1 MSLFEMKAL
10 KVNKGI
16 VTAFLLSFMLLVP
29 IAASF
34 RDVKAESDGPI
45 VFSGGIT
52 IYSPVNT
59 TYETNFLTLNMTC
72 NCGAG
77 VKIYFSYDIDGKYK
91 GLITL
96 TFNVTPGFH
105 MFALGSALV
114 QLPEL
119 LSGSHRLIVF
129 EDACLNDYYGANPP
143 GAPFKPT
150 APGSAN
156 YVASWVDTVYFTVDS
171 NAGSSGSA
179 PPEDS
184 PPPAVTLLS
193 IENKTYDTT
202 EIPLNFTVSEESQV
216 SYSLD
221 GHDNVTIT
229 GNCTLT
235 ELPIGPHSL
244 TLYARDFAGNDGASQ
259 TVDFTIVE
267 ETEPFPTLTVTAA
280 AVIAVVVAGTGLP
293 LYFKKRKRRV

>member
-1 MSLFEMKAL
+1 MKAL

-16 VTAFLLSFMLLVP
+16 VTAFLLSCMLLVS
-29 IAASF
+29 ILASF
-34 RDVKAESDGPI
+34 RAVKAESNSPI

-52 IYSPVNT
+52 INSPVNT
-59 TYETNFLTLNMTC
+59 TYQTNSLTLNMTC

-77 VKIYFSYDIDGKYK
+77 VKIYFSYDIDGKNQ
-91 GLITL
+91 GPITL

-105 MFALGSALV
+105 IFALGNALV

-119 LSGSHRLIVF
+119 PSGSHRLTVF
-129 EDACLNDYYGANPP
+129 EDAYLNDYHGANPP

-156 YVASWVDTVYFTVDS
+156 YVASWVDTVYFTIGS
-171 NAGSSGSA
+171 SAGSSGSV

-184 PPPAVTLLS
+184 TPPAVTLLS
-193 IENKTYDTT
+193 IENKTYDSTDV
-202 EIPLNFTVSEESQV
+202 PLNFTVSEESQV

-229 GNCTLT
+229 GNSTLT
-235 ELPIGPHSL
+235 ELPIGSHSL
-244 TLYARDFAGNDGASQ
+244 TLYAMDFLATTEPPKRFASQ
-259 TVDFTIVE
+259 
-267 ETEPFPTLTVTAA
+267 
-280 AVIAVVVAGTGLP
+280 
-293 LYFKKRKRRV
+293 